1 MDNIKRLT
9 QNERRKIAR
18 KAINMGAT
26 STTVHKYFQYVDF
39 KHTRVDFEFYPLR
52 YGVSFLGSN
61 KYMTR
66 FDNCKFSTS
75 EEAEEIKKDMDLAL
89 KFIEYL
95 KQFELQLP
103 NPN

>member
-1 MDNIKRLT
+1 MSDVKRLT
-9 QNERRKIAR
+9 QNERRRISR

-26 STTVHKYFQYVDF
+26 STTVYKYFQYVDF
-39 KHTRVDFEFYPLR
+39 KHTRVEFSFYPLQ

-66 FDNCKFSTS
+66 FDNCKFSTP
-75 EEAEEIKKDMDLAL
+75 EEAEEIKKDMDSAL

-95 KQFELQLP
+95 KQFESELT
-103 NPN
+103 NSN